1 TIEHSVALASHD
13 TIIPEDLPDHIY
25 KEDTKE
31 IDTSSSQFL
40 GLPYPEAKRKFEMSY
55 IENLMDQFKGDV
67 TKVSKISN
75 IKRQNLY
82 EKFKRYEINPDNFRH

>member
-1 TIEHSVALASHD
+1 
-13 TIIPEDLPDHIY
+13 
-25 KEDTKE
+25 
-31 IDTSSSQFL
+31 
-40 GLPYPEAKRKFEMSY
+40 MSY